1 MLGEG
6 VGCGWDMLTFY
17 IKPPPSMLITQT
29 LNRYRDATSV

>member
-17 IKPPPSMLITQT
+17 IKPPPSMLIS
-29 LNRYRDATSV
+29 LNGYREATSV